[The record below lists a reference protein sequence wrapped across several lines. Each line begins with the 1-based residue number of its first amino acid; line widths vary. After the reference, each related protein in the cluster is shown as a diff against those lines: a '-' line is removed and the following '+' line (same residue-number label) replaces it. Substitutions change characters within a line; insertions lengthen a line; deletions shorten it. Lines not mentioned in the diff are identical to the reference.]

1 MSACFH
7 HRKDL
12 TRKKNKNHG
21 SHCCSSS
28 IPTVSSAVAFCVRPM
43 TTMTPWKTTIEL
55 AMTTPTTTTDDP
67 ESRRGCLGH
76 HWNGGRR
83 DSIISHAWRER
94 NGHRRDDDDDDD
106 DDGTTTRLPRGCER
120 YHPTHQKGGGFF
132 FSAPTRRARRSFVLP
147 AIPRERTSMT
157 LPEW

>member
-43 TTMTPWKTTIEL
+43 TTMTPWETTIEL

-67 ESRRGCLGH
+67 ESRRGCLGYSTI
-76 HWNGGRR
+76 GMAGVVTA
-83 DSIISHAWRER
+83 SSVTLGEKETAIAV
-94 NGHRRDDDDDDD
+94 
-106 DDGTTTRLPRGCER
+106 TTTTTTTGPPLDYQEVARDITQLIKREEDSSLAPQQEGPDARSSCLPFLGNVR
-120 YHPTHQKGGGFF
+120 
-132 FSAPTRRARRSFVLP
+132 V
-147 AIPRERTSMT
+147 
-157 LPEW
+157 